1 MIVNLKPV
9 LTISS
14 GSFVLASGKGK
25 SIKGRVSELSVSLPC
40 RVRLFEKNSGKLIAD
55 VATDSTGNYEFDH
68 LNKIKFF
75 IVAHH
80 PTSQFNAVIQD
91 NVVPK

>member
-1 MIVNLKPV
+1 MIVNLKPA
-9 LTISS
+9 LTIPLN
-14 GSFVLASGKGK
+14 SFVLASGKGN
-25 SIKGRVSELSVSLPC
+25 SIKGKVSELGISLPC

-55 VATDSTGNYEFDH
+55 IATNTNGDYEFDH
-68 LNKIKFF
+68 LNAITCF